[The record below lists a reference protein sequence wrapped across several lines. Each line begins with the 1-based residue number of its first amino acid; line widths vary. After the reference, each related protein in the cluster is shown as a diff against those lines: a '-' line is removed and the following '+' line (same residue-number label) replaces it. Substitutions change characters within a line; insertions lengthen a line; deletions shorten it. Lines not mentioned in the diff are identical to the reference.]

1 MDSHADK
8 IRRPLDSTPVSP
20 SLFAHFVLR
29 TPNREPL
36 KKWYQTVLN
45 ARLVFENDYISFIT
59 YDDEHHRVAFV
70 QIPGLK
76 KAPDDSWGLAH
87 VAYTFA
93 DLGQL
98 LSTYRRLK
106 GEGIVPVRTI
116 NHGPTVSMY
125 YKDPDGN
132 RIEFQ
137 VDNFATAE
145 ASNRWMR
152 SGAFKANPIGV
163 VFDPDD
169 LLARYKAGEPI
180 DKLVEQPPLPEGK
193 GPFDMLRF

>member
-8 IRRPLDSTPVSP
+8 VRRPLDSRPVSP
-20 SLFAHFVLR
+20 GLFAHFVLR
-29 TPNREPL
+29 TSNRDQL
-36 KKWYQTVLN
+36 RDWYRTVLN

-76 KAPDDSWGLAH
+76 KPADDAWGLAH

-106 GEGIVPVRTI
+106 VEGIVPVRTI

-125 YKDPDGN
+125 YRDPDGN
-132 RIEFQ
+132 QVELQ
-137 VDNFATAE
+137 VDAFDTKQGAAGYFLTEPFA
-145 ASNRWMR
+145 
-152 SGAFKANPIGV
+152 KNPIGV
-163 VFDPDD
+163 LFDADKMLAD
-169 LLARYKAGEPI
+169 YEAGVSEGELLRRP
-180 DKLVEQPPLPEGK
+180 
-193 GPFDMLRF
+193 

>member
-1 MDSHADK
+1 ASPLTEAVMDSHADK
-8 IRRPLDSTPVSP
+8 VRRPLDSKPVSP

-29 TPNREPL
+29 TANREPL

-45 ARLVFENDYISFIT
+45 ARLVFENEYIAFIT

-70 QIPGLK
+70 QVPGLK

-87 VAYTFA
+87 VAYTLA

-106 GEGIVPVRTI
+106 GEGILPVRTI

-125 YKDPDGN
+125 YRDPDGN
-132 RIEFQ
+132 QVELQ
-137 VDNFATAE
+137 VDAFRTKQEAAGYFDTERFAQ
-145 ASNRWMR
+145 
-152 SGAFKANPIGV
+152 NPIGV
-163 VFDPDD
+163 LFDADRMLADYEAGASEDD
-169 LLARYKAGEPI
+169 LLRRA
-180 DKLVEQPPLPEGK
+180 
-193 GPFDMLRF
+193 

>member
-1 MDSHADK
+1 MDSAADSL
-8 IRRPLDSTPVSP
+8 RRPLDSKPVSP

-29 TPNREPL
+29 TANREPL

-70 QIPGLK
+70 QIPGLQ

-87 VAYTFA
+87 VAYSFA

-106 GEGIVPVRTI
+106 AEGIVPVRTI

-132 RIEFQ
+132 QVELQ
-137 VDNFATAE
+137 VDAFSKAE
-145 ASNRWMR
+145 A
-152 SGAFKANPIGV
+152 AAYFHTAPFADNPIGV
-163 VFDPDD
+163 LFDPARMLADYEAGVPEAD
-169 LLARYKAGEPI
+169 LLRRP
-180 DKLVEQPPLPEGK
+180 
-193 GPFDMLRF
+193 

>member
-1 MDSHADK
+1 MDSLADK
-8 IRRPLDSTPVSP
+8 VRRPLDSKPVSP

-29 TPNREPL
+29 TANREPL
-36 KKWYQTVLN
+36 KKWYMTVLN
-45 ARLVFENDYISFIT
+45 ARLVFENEYIAFIT

-87 VAYTFA
+87 VAYTLA

-106 GEGIVPVRTI
+106 AEGIVPVRTI

-132 RIEFQ
+132 QVELQ
-137 VDNFATAE
+137 VDAFRTKEEAAGYFHSAPFAQ
-145 ASNRWMR
+145 
-152 SGAFKANPIGV
+152 NPIGV
-163 VFDPDD
+163 LFDADKMAADYEAGVPEAD
-169 LLARYKAGEPI
+169 LLRRP
-180 DKLVEQPPLPEGK
+180 
-193 GPFDMLRF
+193 

>member
-1 MDSHADK
+1 MDSLADK
-8 IRRPLDSTPVSP
+8 VRRPLDSKPVSP

-29 TPNREPL
+29 TANREPL
-36 KKWYQTVLN
+36 KKWYMTVLN
-45 ARLVFENDYISFIT
+45 ARLVFENEYIAFIT

-87 VAYTFA
+87 VAYTLA

-106 GEGIVPVRTI
+106 AEGIVPVRTI

-132 RIEFQ
+132 QVELQ
-137 VDNFATAE
+137 VDAFDKAGSASYFNTEPFA
-145 ASNRWMR
+145 
-152 SGAFKANPIGV
+152 KNPIGV
-163 VFDPDD
+163 LFDADKMAADYEAGVPEAD
-169 LLARYKAGEPI
+169 LLRRPAE
-180 DKLVEQPPLPEGK
+180 
-193 GPFDMLRF
+193 

>member
-20 SLFAHFVLR
+20 TMFAHFVLR
-29 TPNREPL
+29 TANRAPL
-36 KKWYQTVLN
+36 RDWYLKVLN
-45 ARLVFENDYISFIT
+45 ARQVFENDYISFIT

-87 VAYTFA
+87 VAYTMA

-106 GEGIVPVRTI
+106 ADGIVPVRTI

-132 RIEFQ
+132 QVELQ
-137 VDNFATAE
+137 VDAFDKAGAAAYFSTEPFAQ
-145 ASNRWMR
+145 
-152 SGAFKANPIGV
+152 NPIGV
-163 VFDPDD
+163 LFDSDKMLADYEAGVPEAD
-169 LLARYKAGEPI
+169 LLRRP
-180 DKLVEQPPLPEGK
+180 
-193 GPFDMLRF
+193 

>member
-8 IRRPLDSTPVSP
+8 LRRPLDSKPVSP

-29 TPNREPL
+29 TAHREPL
-36 KKWYQTVLN
+36 KKWYQSVLN
-45 ARLVFENDYISFIT
+45 ARLVFENEYISFIT

-76 KAPDDSWGLAH
+76 KAPDDSWGLSH

-106 GEGIVPVRTI
+106 AEGIVPVRTI

-132 RIEFQ
+132 QVELQ
-137 VDNFATAE
+137 VDAFSKADAAAYFHTAPFAE
-145 ASNRWMR
+145 
-152 SGAFKANPIGV
+152 NPIGV
-163 VFDPDD
+163 LFDADKMLADYEAGVPEAD
-169 LLARYKAGEPI
+169 LLRRP
-180 DKLVEQPPLPEGK
+180 
-193 GPFDMLRF
+193 